1 MKIYQ
6 NSAQQTASAQYT
18 LVAIV
23 VTGGVTPYCCTNVT
37 VNSDPGKLQH
47 KTLAQR
53 DYYIQAEQIR
63 QVLK

>member
-6 NSAQQTASAQYT
+6 NSAQQTASAQYM

-23 VTGGVTPYCCTNVT
+23 VTGVVTPYCCTNVI

-53 DYYIQAEQIR
+53 DYIQAEQIR